1 MNLKYLP
8 KFCRVLRQISLN
20 FFFHFINNRICLTY
34 LMELFKISFL
44 TVRLVDVIDII
55 IVTYVFFKLYKLMR
69 GTIAFQIFISLLLIL
84 GTSLLAQILNL
95 QVMSWLLSRVTDIWV
110 IALIILFQPEIRRVL
125 IIIGRTRIARLFMR
139 IDMNEN
145 VTEVVDA
152 CVEFQRNGWG
162 ALIIITRSTGLQ
174 NYVERGERI
183 DAKINKELL
192 VSIFYPRSPL
202 HDGAVI
208 INNNKIEAA
217 RCVLP
222 LSETQYSNNKSLGT
236 RHRAGLGISEQSDA
250 LSVIVS
256 EETSNISIAE
266 DGKLHLCK
274 DIDELKDRLK
284 DAMSSSSVTK
294 SLKTIFEATKETD
307 EKDTKL

>member
-1 MNLKYLP
+1 
-8 KFCRVLRQISLN
+8 
-20 FFFHFINNRICLTY
+20 
-34 LMELFKISFL
+34 MELFKISFL

-55 IVTYVFFKLYKLMR
+55 IVTYVFYKLYKLMR

-222 LSETQYSNNKSLGT
+222 LSDTQYSNNKSLGT

-274 DIDELKDRLK
+274 DVNELKERLK
-284 DAMSSSSVTK
+284 DAMSSSSVSK
-294 SLKTIFEATKETD
+294 SLKSIFEATKEPD
-307 EKDTKL
+307 EKVKN

>member
-1 MNLKYLP
+1 
-8 KFCRVLRQISLN
+8 
-20 FFFHFINNRICLTY
+20 
-34 LMELFKISFL
+34 MELFKIGFVS
-44 TVRLVDVIDII
+44 VRLVDVIDLM
-55 IVTYVFFKLYKLMR
+55 IVTYIFFTLYKLMR

-84 GTSLLAQILNL
+84 GVSLLAQILNL
-95 QVMSWLLSRVTDIWV
+95 QVLGWLLSRLTDIWV

-139 IDMNEN
+139 LDMNEN
-145 VTEVVDA
+145 VAEVAEA
-152 CVEFQRNGWG
+152 CREFQRNGWG
-162 ALIIITRSTGLQ
+162 ALIVITRATGLQ

-183 DAKINKELL
+183 DARISKELL

-222 LSETQYSNNKSLGT
+222 LSETQFAFNRSIGT

-250 LSVIVS
+250 LAVIVS
-256 EETSNISIAE
+256 EETSRISIAE
-266 DGKLHLCK
+266 DGELYLCK
-274 DIDELKDRLK
+274 DVEELKEKLK
-284 DAMSSSSVTK
+284 DAMGSTNVAK
-294 SLKTIFEATKETD
+294 SLKTIFESAKSSSS
-307 EKDTKL
+307 KDTE

>member
-1 MNLKYLP
+1 
-8 KFCRVLRQISLN
+8 
-20 FFFHFINNRICLTY
+20 
-34 LMELFKISFL
+34 MELFKISFI
-44 TVRLVDVIDII
+44 TVRLVDVIDIL
-55 IVTYVFFKLYKLMR
+55 IVTYVFYKLYKLMR

-84 GTSLLAQILNL
+84 GTSLLAQVLNL
-95 QVMSWLLSRVTDIWV
+95 QVMSWLLSRLTDIWV

-162 ALIIITRSTGLQ
+162 ALIVITRSTGLQ
-174 NYVERGERI
+174 NFAERGERI

-222 LSETQYSNNKSLGT
+222 LSETQYSNNRSLGT
-236 RHRAGLGISEQSDA
+236 RHRAGLGITEQSDA
-250 LSVIVS
+250 LAVIVS
-256 EETSNISIAE
+256 EETSKISIAE
-266 DGKLHLCK
+266 DGSLHLCK
-274 DIDELKDRLK
+274 DIDELKEKLK
-284 DAMSSSSVTK
+284 DAMSSTSVTK
-294 SLKTIFEATKETD
+294 SLKTIFETAKEK
-307 EKDTKL
+307 EKKESSK

>member
-1 MNLKYLP
+1 
-8 KFCRVLRQISLN
+8 
-20 FFFHFINNRICLTY
+20 
-34 LMELFKISFL
+34 
-44 TVRLVDVIDII
+44 
-55 IVTYVFFKLYKLMR
+55 
-69 GTIAFQIFISLLLIL
+69 
-84 GTSLLAQILNL
+84 
-95 QVMSWLLSRVTDIWV
+95 
-110 IALIILFQPEIRRVL
+110 
-125 IIIGRTRIARLFMR
+125 
-139 IDMNEN
+139 MNEN

-274 DIDELKDRLK
+274 DINELKERLK

-294 SLKTIFEATKETD
+294 SLKTIFEATKEPD
-307 EKDTKL
+307 EKETKL

>member
-1 MNLKYLP
+1 
-8 KFCRVLRQISLN
+8 
-20 FFFHFINNRICLTY
+20 
-34 LMELFKISFL
+34 MELFKISFL
-44 TVRLVDVIDII
+44 SFRLIDVIDIL

-84 GTSLLAQILNL
+84 GISFLAQLLNL
-95 QVMSWLLSRVTDIWV
+95 QVIGWLLGKLTDIWV

-125 IIIGRTRIARLFMR
+125 IIIGRTRIVRLFMR
-139 IDMNEN
+139 IDLKEN

-152 CVEFQRNGWG
+152 CVEFQKNGWG
-162 ALIIITRSTGLQ
+162 ALIVITRSAGLQ
-174 NYVERGERI
+174 NIVETGERI

-217 RCVLP
+217 RCLLP
-222 LSETQYSNNKSLGT
+222 LSEVQFMVNKNLGT

-250 LSVIVS
+250 IAVIVS
-256 EETSNISIAE
+256 EESSKISVAE
-266 DGKLHLCK
+266 DGKLHICS
-274 DIDELKDRLK
+274 DITDLKEHLK
-284 DAMSSSSVTK
+284 EAMSSTSVTK
-294 SLKTIFEATKETD
+294 SLKSLLESTQENE
-307 EKDTKL
+307 EKS

>member
-1 MNLKYLP
+1 
-8 KFCRVLRQISLN
+8 
-20 FFFHFINNRICLTY
+20 
-34 LMELFKISFL
+34 MELFKISFIS
-44 TVRLVDVIDII
+44 VRFIDIIDVI
-55 IVTYVFFKLYKLMR
+55 IVTYIFFKLYKLMR
-69 GTIAFQIFISLLLIL
+69 GTIAFQIFISLILIL
-84 GTSLLAQILNL
+84 VTSFIAQILNL
-95 QVMSWLLSRVTDIWV
+95 QVMSWLLSKLTDIWV

-139 IDMNEN
+139 IDLKEN

-152 CVEFQRNGWG
+152 CIEFQKNGWG
-162 ALIIITRSTGLQ
+162 ALFVITRSTGMQ
-174 NYVERGERI
+174 NIVETGERI

-222 LSETQYSNNKSLGT
+222 LSETQFISNKSLGT
-236 RHRAGLGISEQSDA
+236 RHRAGLGISELSDA
-250 LSVIVS
+250 IAVIVS
-256 EETSNISIAE
+256 EETSKISIAE
-266 DGKLHLCK
+266 DGKLHTCK
-274 DIDELKDRLK
+274 DIEEVKEKLR

-294 SLKTIFEATKETD
+294 SLKTILESAKTPEEKETN
-307 EKDTKL
+307 

>member
-1 MNLKYLP
+1 
-8 KFCRVLRQISLN
+8 
-20 FFFHFINNRICLTY
+20 
-34 LMELFKISFL
+34 MELFKISFV
-44 TVRLVDVIDII
+44 TVRLVDVIDIL
-55 IVTYVFFKLYKLMR
+55 IVTYLFYKLYKLMR

-84 GTSLLAQILNL
+84 GTSFLAQILNL
-95 QVMSWLLSRVTDIWV
+95 QVMSWLLSRLTDIWV

-139 IDMNEN
+139 IDMSEN

-162 ALIIITRSTGLQ
+162 ALIVITRATGLQ
-174 NYVERGERI
+174 NFVERGERI

-192 VSIFYPRSPL
+192 ISIFYPRSPL

-222 LSETQYSNNKSLGT
+222 LSETQYSNNRSLGT
-236 RHRAGLGISEQSDA
+236 RHRAGIGITEQSDA
-250 LSVIVS
+250 LAVIVS
-256 EETSNISIAE
+256 EETSKISIAE
-266 DGKLHLCK
+266 DGKLHQCK
-274 DIDELKDRLK
+274 DIEELKERLK
-284 DAMSSSSVTK
+284 EAMSSTSVTK
-294 SLKTIFEATKETD
+294 SLKTIFESAKDTEEKETS
-307 EKDTKL
+307 K

>member
-1 MNLKYLP
+1 
-8 KFCRVLRQISLN
+8 
-20 FFFHFINNRICLTY
+20 
-34 LMELFKISFL
+34 MELFKISFISF
-44 TVRLVDVIDII
+44 RLIDVIDIL

-84 GTSLLAQILNL
+84 GISFLAQLLNL
-95 QVMSWLLSRVTDIWV
+95 QVIGWLLGKLTDIWV

-125 IIIGRTRIARLFMR
+125 IIIGRTRIVRLFMR
-139 IDMNEN
+139 IDLKEN

-152 CVEFQRNGWG
+152 CVEFQKNGWG
-162 ALIIITRSTGLQ
+162 ALIVITRSTGLQ
-174 NYVERGERI
+174 NIVETGERI

-217 RCVLP
+217 RCLLP
-222 LSETQYSNNKSLGT
+222 LSEVQFMVNKNLGT

-250 LSVIVS
+250 IAVIVS
-256 EETSNISIAE
+256 EESSKISIAE
-266 DGKLHLCK
+266 DGNLHICS
-274 DIDELKDRLK
+274 DITDLKERLK
-284 DAMSSSSVTK
+284 EAMSSTSVTK
-294 SLKTIFEATKETD
+294 SLKSLLESTRENE
-307 EKDTKL
+307 EKI

>member
-1 MNLKYLP
+1 
-8 KFCRVLRQISLN
+8 
-20 FFFHFINNRICLTY
+20 
-34 LMELFKISFL
+34 MELFNISFL
-44 TVRLVDVIDII
+44 TVRLVDVIDIM
-55 IVTYVFFKLYKLMR
+55 IVTYVFYKLYKLMR

-84 GTSLLAQILNL
+84 GTSLLAQVLNL
-95 QVMSWLLSRVTDIWV
+95 QVVSWLLSRLTDIWV

-162 ALIIITRSTGLQ
+162 ALIVITRATGLQ
-174 NYVERGERI
+174 NFVERGEII
-183 DAKINKELL
+183 DARINKELL

-222 LSETQYSNNKSLGT
+222 LSETQTSNNMSIGT

-250 LSVIVS
+250 LVVIVS
-256 EETSNISIAE
+256 EETSKISIAE
-266 DGKLHLCK
+266 DGSLHLCK
-274 DIDELKDRLK
+274 DVNELKERLK
-284 DAMSSSSVTK
+284 DAMSSTSVTK
-294 SLKTIFEATKETD
+294 SLKTIFDSTKDKE
-307 EKDTKL
+307 EKEISK

>member
-1 MNLKYLP
+1 
-8 KFCRVLRQISLN
+8 
-20 FFFHFINNRICLTY
+20 
-34 LMELFKISFL
+34 MELFKIGFVS
-44 TVRLVDVIDII
+44 VRLVDVIDLI
-55 IVTYVFFKLYKLMR
+55 IVTYIFFKLYKLMR

-84 GTSLLAQILNL
+84 GVSLLAQILNL
-95 QVMSWLLSRVTDIWV
+95 QVLGWLLSRLTDIWV

-125 IIIGRTRIARLFMR
+125 ILIGRTRIARLFMR

-145 VTEVVDA
+145 VTEVADA

-162 ALIIITRSTGLQ
+162 ALIVITRATGLQ

-222 LSETQYSNNKSLGT
+222 LSDTQFAYNRNIGT

-250 LSVIVS
+250 LAVIVS
-256 EETSNISIAE
+256 EETSGISIAE

-274 DIDELKDRLK
+274 DAEELKAKLN
-284 DAMSSSSVTK
+284 DAMSITSVAR
-294 SLKTIFEATKETD
+294 SLKTIFESTKSNSN
-307 EKDTKL
+307 KDS

>member
-1 MNLKYLP
+1 
-8 KFCRVLRQISLN
+8 
-20 FFFHFINNRICLTY
+20 
-34 LMELFKISFL
+34 
-44 TVRLVDVIDII
+44 
-55 IVTYVFFKLYKLMR
+55 MR

-84 GTSLLAQILNL
+84 GVSLLAQILNL
-95 QVMSWLLSRVTDIWV
+95 QVLGWLLSRLTDIWV

-139 IDMNEN
+139 LDMNEN
-145 VTEVVDA
+145 VAEVAEA
-152 CVEFQRNGWG
+152 CREFQRNGWG
-162 ALIIITRSTGLQ
+162 ALIVITRATGLQ

-183 DAKINKELL
+183 DARISKELL

-222 LSETQYSNNKSLGT
+222 LSETQFAFNRSIGT

-250 LSVIVS
+250 LAVIVS
-256 EETSNISIAE
+256 EETSRISIAE
-266 DGKLHLCK
+266 DGELYLCK
-274 DIDELKDRLK
+274 DVEELKEKLK
-284 DAMSSSSVTK
+284 DAMGSTNVAK
-294 SLKTIFEATKETD
+294 SLKTIFDSAKSNRV
-307 EKDTKL
+307 KDTE